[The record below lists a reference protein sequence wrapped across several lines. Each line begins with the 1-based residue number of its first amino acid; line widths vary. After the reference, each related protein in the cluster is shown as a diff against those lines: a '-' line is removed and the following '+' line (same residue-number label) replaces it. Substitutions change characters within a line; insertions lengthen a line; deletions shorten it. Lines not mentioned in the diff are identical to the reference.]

1 MRCIALIA
9 APVVALATVGTLAL
23 SASAGQPI
31 AAVSTEPAVSDA
43 DGADQPGESLDLGLR
58 PVLLTAPTVAAAG
71 ERPAFAWEP
80 VDGAALYTLAIVAD
94 SGEPLWA
101 WQGPET
107 AVILGG
113 WIEVPPPEA
122 PGPLLLGPSNWFVV
136 ARDGE
141 GRAIA
146 NSVLRPVAP

>member
-9 APVVALATVGTLAL
+9 APVVAPATVGTLAL
-23 SASAGQPI
+23 SASGQPI

-43 DGADQPGESLDLGLR
+43 DGADQPGEPLDLGRR